1 MDWLVGLL
9 LVIVGGILGFFG
21 ARYYFTKYS
30 DPAKLEAQVQES
42 REQMAAYRKDVVE
55 HFQTARQ
62 LAKQLSDTQS
72 KLNTFLADSQHM
84 LEQEKEWQ
92 QPLPF
97 FSEDTIRQLRQ
108 ANTLGQ
114 SNPLDEDNRNS
125 EGYKESGTPRDYS
138 DGNSGLLAEQAD
150 HKAVNY
156 QTYSTRP
163 RDDA

>member
-62 LAKQLSDTQS
+62 LAEQLSDTQD
-72 KLNTFLADSQHM
+72 KLNTFLADSQQL

-108 ANTLGQ
+108 ANTL
-114 SNPLDEDNRNS
+114 DNDSRYS
-125 EGYKESGTPRDYS
+125 EAYQESDSPRDYS
-138 DGNSGLLAEQAD
+138 DGNSGLLAQQIGD
-150 HKAVNY
+150 KAPNY
-156 QTYSTRP
+156 QSFSTRP
-163 RDDA
+163 RNDV

>member
-42 REQMAAYRKDVVE
+42 REQLAAYRKDVVE

-62 LAKQLSDTQS
+62 LADQLSDTQD

-108 ANTLGQ
+108 ANTLG
-114 SNPLDEDNRNS
+114 SDSRHS
-125 EGYKESGTPRDYS
+125 EGYKDADTPRDYS
-138 DGNSGLLAEQAD
+138 DGGSGLLADQAND
-150 HKAVNY
+150 KGSSY

-163 RDDA
+163 RNDV